1 MEQKRGFASRLGFIF
16 SMAAFCIGIG
26 NLWKFPYMVGNN
38 GGGAFLLLYLVIVLL
53 VGIPGFIIEVTLG
66 RSAQLSPILGMR
78 RLEKKEKTGWSVIG
92 VLGATA
98 IFIIVSY
105 ATMIVGGWTGGYIFK
120 VVTGSLNGLAPEK
133 LASAFG
139 SFSGSPVSLIF
150 AAIEAALLWLCL
162 NSGIKKGVE
171 KVCTFMLPTLMII
184 MIGLTIYS
192 NTLPGAFEGLKWYL
206 TPDFSKVNLSSVAAA
221 ACQVFF
227 SLGIGQCGAYVYG
240 SYTMKSGNMV
250 PSLTLTALMD
260 TFVAV
265 LAGLLVVPAL
275 FAFNI
280 EPTAGPSLI
289 FITLPQLFNSMGS
302 FGQIF
307 GTLYMICVFFA
318 GFTSILGGS
327 EALVC
332 VLCDGKPEWS
342 RRKAATL
349 VVVAQFIFG
358 IVFTMSF
365 GTGGV
370 ANIRILGLGLFDF
383 ADFIAS
389 LCMCLGAV
397 FMLAYIILRWGFK
410 RFQTEVNDGET
421 NAVIRVHN
429 WMKAYV
435 IYVYPVILIAVF
447 YSIMRMYF

>member
-1 MEQKRGFASRLGFIF
+1 M
-16 SMAAFCIGIG
+16 
-26 NLWKFPYMVGNN
+26 
-38 GGGAFLLLYLVIVLL
+38 
-53 VGIPGFIIEVTLG
+53 
-66 RSAQLSPILGMR
+66 
-78 RLEKKEKTGWSVIG
+78 
-92 VLGATA
+92 
-98 IFIIVSY
+98 
-105 ATMIVGGWTGGYIFK
+105 
-120 VVTGSLNGLAPEK
+120 
-133 LASAFG
+133 
-139 SFSGSPVSLIF
+139 
-150 AAIEAALLWLCL
+150 
-162 NSGIKKGVE
+162 
-171 KVCTFMLPTLMII
+171 
-184 MIGLTIYS
+184 
-192 NTLPGAFEGLKWYL
+192 
-206 TPDFSKVNLSSVAAA
+206 NLSSVAAA

-349 VVVAQFIFG
+349 VVGAQFIFG